1 MPIPDATQV
10 RGQHGRLV
18 ASVSVEEDKVREE
31 KLPSRLHR
39 ESGLWVV
46 RTRLGRGDG
55 ALGGRGPCG
64 VDLAGPGYLAVPLG
78 ASPVWTRRVA
88 IFCTHNLKTSG

>member
-1 MPIPDATQV
+1 M
-10 RGQHGRLV
+10 REQHGRLV
-18 ASVSVEEDKVREE
+18 ASMSVEEDKVREE

-55 ALGGRGPCG
+55 ALGGRRPCG
-64 VDLAGPGYLAVPLG
+64 IGLAGPGYLAVPSG
-78 ASPVWTRRVA
+78 ASP
-88 IFCTHNLKTSG
+88 G

>member
-1 MPIPDATQV
+1 M
-10 RGQHGRLV
+10 
-18 ASVSVEEDKVREE
+18 SVEKDKVREE

-39 ESGLWVV
+39 ESELWVV

-55 ALGGRGPCG
+55 ELGGRGPCG

-78 ASPVWTRRVA
+78 ASPGWTGRVA
-88 IFCTHNLKTSG
+88 IFCTHNLKTGG

>member
-1 MPIPDATQV
+1 M
-10 RGQHGRLV
+10 
-18 ASVSVEEDKVREE
+18 SVEEDKVREE

-55 ALGGRGPCG
+55 ALGGRRPCG
-64 VDLAGPGYLAVPLG
+64 IDLAGPGYLAVPSG
-78 ASPVWTRRVA
+78 ASPGWTRRVA